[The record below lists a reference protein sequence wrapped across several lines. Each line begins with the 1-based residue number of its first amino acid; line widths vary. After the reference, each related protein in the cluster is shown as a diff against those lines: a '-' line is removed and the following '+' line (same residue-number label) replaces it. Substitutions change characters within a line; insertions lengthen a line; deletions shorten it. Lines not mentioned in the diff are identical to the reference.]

1 MYNGYYSLSQTNPI
15 NTCAKGGDE
24 GMEFQVKGR
33 EHQELNLP
41 VQPSNESLSSAE
53 LPQGQ
58 VKSECPECKLLLRYP
73 QRVTCCQRRFCGEC
87 IEKLL
92 KDGKPCPSCNEADFS
107 TLPDDSDECLGLKST
122 NKDEGVGEL
131 ASDLE
136 EHANSKPSPETQL
149 DGCPQDH
156 PPVQASKPPHPSGY
170 DSGFVGEHRK
180 HQLYRCPVCLQVLR
194 DPQQFTCCGNS
205 YCKVCIDR
213 VVKDGTPCPTCN
225 VAFSTFPDSS
235 LPSREDQHPED
246 PPVQPARPD
255 PPVQSSRPPR
265 PSSRARPC
273 GYDCEFVE
281 RPPPQVQYECPVCL
295 QVLRDPQQT
304 TCCGNSFCKVCID
317 RVVKDGIPCP
327 TCNAVAFSIFPN
339 KGLRRTLGGFRVYC
353 SNKDEGCEWVG
364 ELGDIERHLN
374 SKPSPERQLEG
385 CLFEEV
391 ACVYCTCLF
400 QRRYIH
406 EHQSNKCPKRQFQC
420 EYCGEIDSY
429 EIITEIHLQKCPS
442 FPIACHQHCGE
453 NVQRQEMDYHV
464 SQDCSMTIVDCDYQE
479 FGCEVRPARKDLS
492 THITESV
499 ADHTAM
505 LAKSL
510 CKEEKAKAQFMRK
523 VEEDAKAQAG
533 LSADNTKILKLQ
545 EKNLAE
551 LHRKFSEQQESINN
565 LQNENQKLKRCI
577 AEDITVMKRQ
587 HFQHLCYILTIALAI
602 AAVGIG
608 LASYHGDTNLDSKI
622 NDTRSEVK
630 DLIMKLEDKLHD
642 VEEDLNTK
650 LEDKLHDVEEDLNT
664 KLEDKDSYIRDSFKS
679 ERKKTADSLAQVH
692 REVTTEKSE
701 REKTAESLAQVKR
714 EVATEKSEREKTA
727 ESLAQV
733 KREVATEKSEREK
746 TAESLAQVKRE
757 VATEKSER
765 EKTAESLAEVIQLQ
779 SEMGRRVLKMTDFE
793 KNKSADAQW
802 FSPPFYTH
810 THGYKMCIRVIAN
823 GYRIGKGTH
832 VSVSLYLM
840 PGMFDDDLEWPFRG
854 HITIELINQLNRKSN
869 HMREIN
875 FSHISDLDIVSK
887 VTSGDRAAKGRAW
900 YNFIAHSKLDY
911 NADEQTQYLKD
922 DSLIFRITKVTNV
935 K

>member
-1 MYNGYYSLSQTNPI
+1 MAEKATSSSPKEAGN
-15 NTCAKGGDE
+15 
-24 GMEFQVKGR
+24 V
-33 EHQELNLP
+33 P
-41 VQPSNESLSSAE
+41 VQPCSVSLSSAE

-58 VKSECPECKLLLRYP
+58 VESECPECQLLLRYP

-107 TLPDDSDECLGLKST
+107 TLPDDPDERLGLKST
-122 NKDEGVGEL
+122 NKDKGVGEL

-136 EHANSKPSPETQL
+136 EHPNSKPSPESQL
-149 DGCPQDH
+149 DGCPQD
-156 PPVQASKPPHPSGY
+156 
-170 DSGFVGEHRK
+170 
-180 HQLYRCPVCLQVLR
+180 
-194 DPQQFTCCGNS
+194 
-205 YCKVCIDR
+205 
-213 VVKDGTPCPTCN
+213 
-225 VAFSTFPDSS
+225 
-235 LPSREDQHPED
+235 
-246 PPVQPARPD
+246 
-255 PPVQSSRPPR
+255 
-265 PSSRARPC
+265 
-273 GYDCEFVE
+273 
-281 RPPPQVQYECPVCL
+281 
-295 QVLRDPQQT
+295 
-304 TCCGNSFCKVCID
+304 
-317 RVVKDGIPCP
+317 
-327 TCNAVAFSIFPN
+327 
-339 KGLRRTLGGFRVYC
+339 
-353 SNKDEGCEWVG
+353 
-364 ELGDIERHLN
+364 
-374 SKPSPERQLEG
+374 
-385 CLFEEV
+385 
-391 ACVYCTCLF
+391 
-400 QRRYIH
+400 
-406 EHQSNKCPKRQFQC
+406 
-420 EYCGEIDSY
+420 
-429 EIITEIHLQKCPS
+429 
-442 FPIACHQHCGE
+442 CGE
-453 NVQRQEMDYHV
+453 NVQRQEMDNHV
-464 SQDCSMTIVDCDYQE
+464 NQLTKVDCDYQV
-479 FGCEVRPARKDLS
+479 FGCEVRPARKDLP

-505 LAKSL
+505 LAKSM

-551 LHRKFSEQQESINN
+551 LHRKFSEQQESIKN
-565 LQNENQKLKRCI
+565 LQNENQTLKRCI